1 MELEAHY
8 GFTAA
13 TTSALCINMLMGGV
27 DLNGA
32 NDPQLEWVI
41 WGKLWRVWPVL
52 ALGHYFRQQTGM
64 QGSKRLCESVDQS
77 ARGHISYGS

>member
-8 GFTAA
+8 GFTA

-32 NDPQLEWVI
+32 NDPPVGVGNMGEIVKGVARAGFGTLFSKADGYAWVKETI
-41 WGKLWRVWPVL
+41 
-52 ALGHYFRQQTGM
+52 
-64 QGSKRLCESVDQS
+64 KRLMVLCALTSVS
-77 ARGHISYGS
+77 R